1 MKTTTTA
8 TTILLTTTTTAV
20 VSGFSVL
27 PPSSQS
33 QISQIVSSSSSSSN
47 TRYSTELNGLFDG
60 VKDAFSQPPQ
70 SIDSERET
78 PIDRW
83 MGWSVVTENEIQEPI
98 AQPSGTLIRCDA
110 MRCVLTKKQY

>member
-8 TTILLTTTTTAV
+8 TTILLTSTTAV

-27 PPSSQS
+27 PSSQS
-33 QISQIVSSSSSSSN
+33 QISQIN
-47 TRYSTELNGLFDG
+47 TRYNTELNGLFDG

-83 MGWSVVTENEIQEPI
+83 MGWSVVTENEIQAPI
-98 AQPSGTLIRCDA
+98 AQPSGTLIN
-110 MRCVLTKKQY
+110 MYNKQFLKYFPIFR

>member
-8 TTILLTTTTTAV
+8 TTILLTTTTTAAV

-27 PPSSQS
+27 PSSPSSQISS
-33 QISQIVSSSSSSSN
+33 QIKN
-47 TRYSTELNGLFDG
+47 TRYNTELNGLFDG

-70 SIDSERET
+70 TIDAERQT

-83 MGWSVVTENEIQEPI
+83 MGWSVVTENEIQTPI
-98 AQPSGTLIRCDA
+98 AQPSGTLNED
-110 MRCVLTKKQY
+110 V

>member
-27 PPSSQS
+27 PSSPS
-33 QISQIVSSSSSSSN
+33 SQIVSQIKN
-47 TRYSTELNGLFDG
+47 TRYNTELNGLFDG

-70 SIDSERET
+70 TIDAERQT

-83 MGWSVVTENEIQEPI
+83 MGWSVVTENEIQTPI
-98 AQPSGTLIRCDA
+98 AQPSGTLNED
-110 MRCVLTKKQY
+110 V

>member
-8 TTILLTTTTTAV
+8 TTILLTTTTTAAV

-27 PPSSQS
+27 PSSPS
-33 QISQIVSSSSSSSN
+33 QISQIN
-47 TRYSTELNGLFDG
+47 TRYNTELNGLFDG

-70 SIDSERET
+70 TIDAERQT

-83 MGWSVVTENEIQEPI
+83 MGWSVVTENEIQTPI
-98 AQPSGTLIRCDA
+98 AQPSGT
-110 MRCVLTKKQY
+110 